1 MSATPA
7 APHELDHRLSFNVDG
22 NQYLTFS
29 IGGEVYGV
37 EILRV
42 QEIKGFCTVTP
53 VPNAPSF
60 VSGVMNL
67 RGTIVPV
74 IDLRQRLGLSRADAN
89 RFTVIVVVNV
99 NDRVSGLVVDS
110 VSDVLTIP
118 AESIQPPPELG
129 MRQEARFVRGMAKVG
144 ERLAI
149 LLDAERLL
157 RFDDGVKSADAS

>member
-67 RGTIVPV
+67 RGTIVPIV
-74 IDLRQRLGLSRADAN
+74 DLRTKFQLEPREYD
-89 RFTVIVVVNV
+89 RFTVIIVVVV
-99 NDRVSGLVVDS
+99 RGRAVGLVVDA
-110 VSDVLTIP
+110 VSDVLDIGDAAVQAT
-118 AESIQPPPELG
+118 PEFSNR
-129 MRQEARFVRGMAKVG
+129 MDTRFISGMARADEK
-144 ERLAI
+144 LII
-149 LLDAERLL
+149 LLDVEKLVGAEE
-157 RFDDGVKSADAS
+157 APNAEAA

>member
-1 MSATPA
+1 MEHTEAVPGSPA
-7 APHELDHRLSFNVDG
+7 GAGETRQF
-22 NQYLTFS
+22 LTFALGDEEFG
-29 IGGEVYGV
+29 ID
-37 EILRV
+37 ILKV
-42 QEIKGFCTVTP
+42 QEIKGYSAITRVPRTP
-53 VPNAPSF
+53 QDIR
-60 VSGVMNL
+60 GVMNL

-110 VSDVLTIP
+110 VSDVLTLP

>member
-1 MSATPA
+1 MTATHATPS
-7 APHELDHRLSFNVDG
+7 ELDHRLSFNVDG

-42 QEIKGFCTVTP
+42 QEIKGYGTVTP

-60 VSGVMNL
+60 VCGVMNL

-74 IDLRQRLGLSRADAN
+74 IDLRQRLGLARADAN
-89 RFTVIVVVNV
+89 RFTVIIVVNV
-99 NDRVSGLVVDS
+99 NDRVSGLIVDS

-118 AESIQPPPELG
+118 AESIQAPPELG
-129 MRQEARFVRGMAKVG
+129 MRQESRFVRGMAKVG

-157 RFDDGVKSADAS
+157 RFDDGTKSADAP